1 MLHNRCQ
8 ACKHGRQA
16 GLRGVTDPLV
26 HCVTDRG
33 DLKKWI
39 QTLRKGKNSN
49 GLWYIKKWSKAL
61 KKDYSS
67 LYCFRRNRQK
77 KAIVEYLLKLHRL
90 ALFLKWSQAV
100 FHLKPLEIA
109 EIEWSSIN
117 CSACSNESLFCRWIH
132 SVFSIEKFFSHDAVI
147 GGPRLNIDATMLSSF
162 VRLKYACEVYSN
174 PWLLWSCNLSAAFS
188 FASGA

>member
-1 MLHNRCQ
+1 ML
-8 ACKHGRQA
+8 
-16 GLRGVTDPLV
+16 PLLSGIFSV
-26 HCVTDRG
+26 SNLKKTIRHCTASEETDR
-33 DLKKWI
+33 
-39 QTLRKGKNSN
+39 
-49 GLWYIKKWSKAL
+49 
-61 KKDYSS
+61 
-67 LYCFRRNRQK
+67 K
-77 KAIVEYLLKLHRL
+77 KAIVEYLLKSHRL
-90 ALFLKWSQAV
+90 ALCLKWSQAV

-109 EIEWSSIN
+109 EMEWSSIN